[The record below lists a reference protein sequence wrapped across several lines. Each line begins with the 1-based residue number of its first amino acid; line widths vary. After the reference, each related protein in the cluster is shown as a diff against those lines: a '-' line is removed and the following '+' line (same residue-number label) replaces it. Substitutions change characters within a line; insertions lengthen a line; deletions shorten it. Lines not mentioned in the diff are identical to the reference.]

1 MPNEFKGGLNRF
13 NPFASYTLTKNRIL
27 NEKKTFKNV
36 QKRKIVENLR
46 KIINITQIKT

>member
-27 NEKKTFKNV
+27 NEKTFKNV
-36 QKRKIVENLR
+36 QKHKIVENLR
-46 KIINITQIKT
+46 KIINIKQIKA